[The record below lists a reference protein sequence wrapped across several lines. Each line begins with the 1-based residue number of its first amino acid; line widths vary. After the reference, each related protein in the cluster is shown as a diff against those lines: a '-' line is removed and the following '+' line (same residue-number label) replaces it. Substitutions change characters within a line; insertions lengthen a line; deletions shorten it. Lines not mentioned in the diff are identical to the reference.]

1 MRPTF
6 KRTAH
11 ITLNRARVK
20 QHDKI
25 VYLKNG
31 DEYQIELYNGSPN
44 VTLASIGFD
53 GEIPT
58 SGNGIILQ
66 PGERVFLERFLN
78 SSKKF
83 KFYEYDISSKDQNLV
98 SNNGLVN
105 IYFFDL
111 YTAIYNYCGT
121 PIAYYSNSSGNNV
134 LNSRTYASSTTS
146 VTNFNYVLGSNATYT
161 VAMSDINAGLNNSKK
176 TGVTVQ
182 GEESN
187 QKFTLNNGYHFNS
200 IASEMIQWKILPKMY
215 ETTTNVNACY
225 CTSCG
230 AKRKKDHHKF
240 CPLCGTKYE

>member
-66 PGERVFLERFLN
+66 PGERVFLERFLD

-121 PIAYYSNSSGNNV
+121 PIAYYSNSSGNNT
-134 LNSRTYASSTTS
+134 LNSRTYSSGTTS
-146 VTNFNYVLGSNATYT
+146 VTNSNYVLGSNASYT
-161 VAMSDINAGLNNSKK
+161 LTMSNINAELNNSIK

-182 GEESN
+182 GDESN
-187 QKFTLNNGYHFNS
+187 QKFTLNNSYHFNS
-200 IASEMIQWKILPKMY
+200 IASERIQWKILPKMY
-215 ETTTNVNACY
+215 ETATNINVCY